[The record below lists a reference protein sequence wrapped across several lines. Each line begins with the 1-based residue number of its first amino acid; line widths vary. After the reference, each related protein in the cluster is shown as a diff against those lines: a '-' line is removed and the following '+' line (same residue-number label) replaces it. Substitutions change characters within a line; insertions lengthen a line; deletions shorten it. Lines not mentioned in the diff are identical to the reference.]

1 MLINE
6 IQLKHI
12 MGELLKQNGYFKVN
26 KRLMSALG
34 IGKATI
40 LSACIDRWNFVG
52 CKEFYYR
59 LADLATLTRQNEK
72 TIRRDMQ
79 ELVEEGFLIKGR
91 LKGNPPKQYYDINIQ
106 MLASV
111 IVTPCE
117 IDTIEKN
124 FEKELELEAKKSMME
139 KCPMEQ
145 NPTLPNSAP
154 LSLPFLG
161 GLNLPNSV
169 GIYNN
174 KNKEYKNKVIRTN
187 TNAHASDAL
196 VAPAKASGLECEPN
210 QPKPKSPK
218 QAEPTDEQ
226 LAAFEIFWE
235 KYPKRNKRQPA
246 LVAFLKALSGKAAR
260 GRFMP
265 KGVAV
270 TPELIMQGLEQWIAQ
285 WKREGKE
292 KGSPYIPDA
301 STWLNDMC
309 YLDSLEASPT
319 NGREAIAQFNQQNGL
334 RGDSAVKGYYNLP
347 RHLQED
353 IEGNWRDFMP
363 KTEEE
368 RKANE
373 LAVKRA
379 LGLEDEE

>member
-34 IGKATI
+34 ISKATI

-59 LADLATLTRQNEK
+59 LSDLATLTRQNEK

-91 LKGNPPKQYYDINIQ
+91 LKGAPPKQYYDINIQ
-106 MLASV
+106 KLASV
-111 IVTPCE
+111 LATPCE
-117 IDTIEKN
+117 IDYL
-124 FEKELELEAKKSMME
+124 EKELEKELEIEKSMME

-145 NPTLPNSAP
+145 NPTLPI
-154 LSLPFLG
+154 LESLTLPILG
-161 GLNLPNSV
+161 GINIPNSV
-169 GIYNN
+169 GIYN

-196 VAPAKASGLECEPN
+196 VAPANAEGLECAAN
-210 QPKPKSPK
+210 QHKPKSK
-218 QAEPTDEQ
+218 RASEPTDEQ

-235 KYPKRNKRQPA
+235 RYPKRNKKQPA

-265 KGVAV
+265 KGAVV

-309 YLDSLEASPT
+309 YLDTLEASPT
-319 NGREAIAQFNQQNGL
+319 NGRDAIAQFNQKHGL
-334 RGDSAVKGYYNLP
+334 KGDSAVKGYYNLP
-347 RHLQED
+347 RHMQEE
-353 IEGNWRDFMP
+353 IEGNWRDFLP

>member
-1 MLINE
+1 MRIYKAFQRSFTPMDN
-6 IQLKHI
+6 
-12 MGELLKQNGYFKVN
+12 ELLRCREISVFAKTIYLFIDSHCDAWEFSVE
-26 KRLMSALG
+26 RIAWALN
-34 IGKATI
+34 I
-40 LSACIDRWNFVG
+40 SIDRARAGIRELENIGLLERERLNNVEGRKGWQVKYYLHD
-52 CKEFYYR
+52 KESSPKSAYLKSLF
-59 LADLATLTRQNEK
+59 EK
-72 TIRRDMQ
+72 SAREFSMGQKSIM
-79 ELVEEGFLIKGR
+79 E
-91 LKGNPPKQYYDINIQ
+91 NPASNI
-106 MLASV
+106 
-111 IVTPCE
+111 IIYT
-117 IDTIEKN
+117 EKN
-124 FEKELELEAKKSMME
+124 IKEKNIDK
-139 KCPMEQ
+139 
-145 NPTLPNSAP
+145 
-154 LSLPFLG
+154 
-161 GLNLPNSV
+161 
-169 GIYNN
+169 
-174 KNKEYKNKVIRTN
+174 N

-196 VAPAKASGLECEPN
+196 AAPAKASGLECEPN

-235 KYPKRNKRQPA
+235 KYPKRNKKQPA

-334 RGDSAVKGYYNLP
+334 KGDSAVKGYYNLP